1 MRGFA
6 GTLSSYRDLILS
18 TIFFVEPGIARL
30 LLSFEFSMYGTDVDR
45 RSNEDVL
52 YC

>member
-18 TIFFVEPGIARL
+18 TIFVEPGIDRL